1 MSCTGKKKT
10 IFRSTRLHLNRSEL
24 WSNIV
29 QTNWTENRN
38 QDQIFLA
45 LEQQSVE
52 KEICVSLN
60 DEETRIVFIDRK
72 HGELSVGGK

>member
-1 MSCTGKKKT
+1 MFDLKFDSSQIGQKT
-10 IFRSTRLHLNRSEL
+10 EIKIRF
-24 WSNIV
+24 
-29 QTNWTENRN
+29 
-38 QDQIFLA
+38 FLA

>member
-1 MSCTGKKKT
+1 MRFDSSQIGQKT
-10 IFRSTRLHLNRSEL
+10 DIKIRF
-24 WSNIV
+24 
-29 QTNWTENRN
+29 
-38 QDQIFLA
+38 FLA